1 MGGQAPAGKRISAE
15 PSPDPPENAAE
26 VSRTGAGKSGM
37 LCLASHQ
44 QKKMCQSQLSKTD
57 RATVQHRQAFLD
69 SLETGGKFTSQ
80 IAPSGMAV
88 GDQRAAPAT
97 PQAPLLTS
105 SAATSVPEPS
115 PSRPAADTAARVCA
129 RGSKDSSVTS
139 TSSSSA
145 SPLAATGENE
155 VTKPRPVSQKLG
167 AVMSCGET
175 TLSVSS
181 ETDSLAQEPLQ
192 AETTAVPSEFA
203 MPSCARDA
211 DPVPNLRSNPVK
223 VQGGTLPTKPS
234 RCGKLALSTQA
245 ALDEKRAAEFAMR
258 ELVPS
263 SAQVIAAQDAEYQE
277 SLLNDRLKDLL
288 QEHEDLSCLVIS
300 MRADLEAAT
309 KLRENASLRMS
320 RYGDNPKLQAEVE
333 RAQKIEDEARKPVS
347 SMQERIDTIEGEA
360 LEIHEMLSAA
370 ESIRMG

>member
-223 VQGGTLPTKPS
+223 V
-234 RCGKLALSTQA
+234 
-245 ALDEKRAAEFAMR
+245 
-258 ELVPS
+258 
-263 SAQVIAAQDAEYQE
+263 IAAQDAEYQE